1 MKLETY
7 DKIEART
14 RTCELRDIDNHY
26 HHRSQKK
33 HHLFRS
39 ESPSFRFINVSGS
52 LKGIYLFSSSLIFVW
67 PTVLII
73 LPMQVSRNILFI
85 KPPMSRTPHKRSTYP
100 IASSHR
106 ISYIRYIHRVNN
118 RTRSLEENRNHQ
130 LICVFNRRSC
140 GFRPNR
146 CTCRS
151 EPTPAMGSSVSRANL
166 NSDKSRL

>member
-73 LPMQVSRNILFI
+73 LPMLHARLVIFFSSSLRCHGHSINVAHILQPRLIESHIFDIFIVSII
-85 KPPMSRTPHKRSTYP
+85 GQEAWKRIETTNSHVFLTIALAGSDP
-100 IASSHR
+100 IDAPVDGTQR
-106 ISYIRYIHRVNN
+106 
-118 RTRSLEENRNHQ
+118 
-130 LICVFNRRSC
+130 
-140 GFRPNR
+140 
-146 CTCRS
+146 
-151 EPTPAMGSSVSRANL
+151 
-166 NSDKSRL
+166 